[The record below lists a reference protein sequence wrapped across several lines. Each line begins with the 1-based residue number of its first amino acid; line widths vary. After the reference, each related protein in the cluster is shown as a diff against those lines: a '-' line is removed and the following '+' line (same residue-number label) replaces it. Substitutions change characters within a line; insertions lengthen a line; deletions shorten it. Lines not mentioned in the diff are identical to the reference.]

1 MSSTTLPDG
10 KPVPSAI
17 LVPELVVTDVA
28 RSLAFWRD
36 LVGFDILYDRP
47 EEGFAYLGLDGA
59 ELMLDQHNPAGRSWL
74 NGPFRTPLGNGI
86 NLQVAIRDVAPV
98 LDRLERA
105 GWPLVMAVED
115 AWYRRGEQEVGQ
127 RQFVVADPDGYVLRL
142 AQPLGL
148 RPLIPS

>member
-1 MSSTTLPDG
+1 MPTPPA
-10 KPVPSAI
+10 K
-17 LVPELVVTDVA
+17 LVPELVVTDLA

-36 LVGFDILYDRP
+36 LVGFEILYDRP

-59 ELMLDQHNPAGRSWL
+59 ELMLCRYDPAGRNWL
-74 NGPFRTPLGNGI
+74 NGPFRAPLGNGI
-86 NLQVAIRDVAPV
+86 NLQVAVAAVAPV

-105 GWPLVMAVED
+105 GWPLVMAAED
-115 AWYRRGEQEVGQ
+115 AWYRRGDRETGQ

-148 RPLIPS
+148 RALAAP